1 MWPPRIFPSR
11 HVSLAFAP
19 ACIPAQSDAHA
30 RLRRPSAVAP
40 GRNAS
45 AIRVAEPTRAAFPN
59 RRLLAPHSMA
69 AACDRPIFPRI
80 HADEVEARRR
90 VGEDGGH
97 FP

>member
-59 RRLLAPHSMA
+59 RRPLAPHSMA
-69 AACDRPIFPRI
+69 ASLRPPDFS
-80 HADEVEARRR
+80 ADSRR
-90 VGEDGGH
+90 
-97 FP
+97 

>member
-30 RLRRPSAVAP
+30 RLRRPWAV

-59 RRLLAPHSMA
+59 RRPLAPHSMA
-69 AACDRPIFPRI
+69 ASLRPPDFS
-80 HADEVEARRR
+80 ADSRR
-90 VGEDGGH
+90 
-97 FP
+97 